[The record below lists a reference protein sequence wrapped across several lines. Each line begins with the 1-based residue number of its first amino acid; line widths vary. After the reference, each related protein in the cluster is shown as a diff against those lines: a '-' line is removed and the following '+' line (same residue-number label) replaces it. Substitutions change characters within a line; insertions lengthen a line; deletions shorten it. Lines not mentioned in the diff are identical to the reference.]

1 MKKIYLDYNASTPL
15 AKQVID
21 RMRPFLEKGF
31 GNPSSEHWSGYES
44 RDAIEEAREQIA
56 SMLDCSSSE
65 IIFTSGG
72 SESNNLA
79 IRGIAGKY
87 ETGHIITSTIEHPA
101 VLNVCKH
108 LEKEGFSVTYVP
120 VNKNGILNLNKFKK
134 ALQSNTILISIM
146 LANNEIGTIQP
157 LAEICEI
164 AEKHN
169 IPVHTD
175 AAQAAGKINISLDNL
190 EVDLLSIAGHKM
202 YAPKGIGAL
211 YIRHG
216 LEIKPLLFGADHEQG
231 LRPGT
236 ENVLEIVGLGAA
248 AKLFNDNSKKYI
260 REQKNLKKYFWNEL
274 HSALPEIKFM
284 GDFENSLPNTLN
296 IRFPGLDANTLLAKM
311 PEIAASAGAACHA
324 DDINP
329 SHVLKELGLSNIES
343 NECIRFSLGRETT
356 ADEIDQTITKIVET
370 VESLKNSGPLE
381 QKQSGEKE
389 IKLTQFT
396 RGLGCACKLKPQN
409 LEQIINKITNISDP
423 NVITGIMD
431 SEDAAIYKLDES
443 NAIISSVDFFTPIV
457 DDPFDFGRIAAAN
470 ALSDIY
476 AMGGT
481 PLFALNIAAFPE
493 NRLPLSVLDKI
504 IEGANQIAQ
513 QAGINILGGH
523 TIDDNEPKFGL
534 VVTGIINPARI
545 LTNKGAQTGEVL
557 ILTKPLGLGIQTTAL
572 KRNLLNNEQHNRIIE
587 IMTALNKASAQ
598 IIADYPVKCCTDITG
613 FGLLGHLNEILTAS
627 KKQAVINFA
636 RVPYISGTREL
647 ISRKVVPGGTRANLN
662 YITNNVN
669 WNGLAKNDRLLLTD
683 AQTSGGLLFTVAE
696 KYSEEILT
704 RLHEKNL
711 TKSAIIGK
719 ILTNAAKKITIK

>member
-260 REQKNLKKYFWNEL
+260 REQKKLKKYFWNDL

-557 ILTKPLGLGIQTTAL
+557 ILTKPLGLGILTTAL

-647 ISRKVVPGGTRANLN
+647 ISRKIVPGGTRANLN

>member
-260 REQKNLKKYFWNEL
+260 REQKKLKKYFWNDL

-557 ILTKPLGLGIQTTAL
+557 ILTKPLGLGILTTAL